1 MDTLQRTCAGLDVHK
16 DTVVACVRWLDD
28 RDRVH
33 TEVRTFGTTTPE
45 LLPLLD
51 WLRSHRVPIVAME
64 STGVYWKPLFNLLE
78 GTTAVL
84 LVNPEHIKK
93 VPGRKTDVKDCVWI
107 AQLLQHGLLK
117 ASFVPERPIRELRDL
132 TRQRTQLTGE
142 KASVANRIQKVLED
156 ATIKLGSVASD
167 VLGMSG
173 RDMLRSIIAGQSDAA
188 ALANL
193 ARGRLRDKLPQ
204 LRKALTG
211 CVTEHH
217 RFLLRLHLDHL
228 THLEAL
234 IGQLDQR
241 IGQEME
247 KGRPPERPPGGGN
260 VSEAAALAAAPSAA
274 TAVAALAAP
283 EPSAANGSFPLP
295 LWSAL
300 WLLTTIPGISRR
312 TAEVVLAEIGSDMG
326 RFATS
331 GQLASWGGLCPGN
344 NESAGQRRS
353 GRTVHGDRW
362 LRSALV
368 QAAWAAS
375 RARKTYPAAQYRR
388 LARRRGKKKALIAVA
403 HTLLVMCYQVLK
415 KGQPYQELG
424 PEYLDQ
430 LEPERRARQLVRQ
443 LESLGHKVTLEPK
456 AVA

>member
-1 MDTLQRTCAGLDVHK
+1 MDILQRICAGLDVHK

-33 TEVRTFGTTTPE
+33 TEVRTFGTTTPD
-45 LLPLLD
+45 LLQLLD
-51 WLRSHRVPIVAME
+51 WLLARQVPIVAME

-78 GTTAVL
+78 GRMKVL

-93 VPGRKTDVKDCVWI
+93 VPGRKTDVKDCAWI

-117 ASFVPERPIRELRDL
+117 ASFVPERPIRDLRDL
-132 TRQRTQLTGE
+132 TRQRTQLTAE

-156 ATIKLGSVASD
+156 ANIKLGSVASD
-167 VLGMSG
+167 VLGLSG
-173 RDMLRSIIAGQSDAA
+173 RDMLRALIAGQTDGA

-211 CVTEHH
+211 CVTDHH

-228 THLEAL
+228 THLESL
-234 IGQLDQR
+234 LGQLDQR
-241 IGQEME
+241 IGQEMA
-247 KGRPPERPPGGGN
+247 KDCPPEPPSGEGP
-260 VSEAAALAAAPSAA
+260 AATVAVGPRGVPELAAADQPAQPSSGG
-274 TAVAALAAP
+274 TRV
-283 EPSAANGSFPLP
+283 P

-331 GQLASWGGLCPGN
+331 GQLASWSGLCPGN
-344 NESAGQRRS
+344 HESAGQRRS

-375 RARKTYPAAQYRR
+375 RARKTYLAAQYRR
-388 LARRRGKKKALIAVA
+388 LARRRGRKKALLAVA
-403 HTLLVMCYQVLK
+403 HTLLVMCYQLLK

-424 PEYLDQ
+424 PDYFDQ
-430 LEPERRARQLVRQ
+430 LEPERRTRQLVRQ
-443 LESLGHKVTLEPK
+443 LESLGHKVTLEPQ